1 MSTTDEL
8 PPADA
13 DRDLKRRQ
21 FQEALKRIHEN
32 SIKNGTATMSLD
44 DINAVIAD
52 YRRERR
58 AKRER
63 KS

>member
-1 MSTTDEL
+1 MSTKDEL

-32 SIKNGTATMSLD
+32 SIKNGTATMSMD
-44 DINAVIAD
+44 DIDAVIAD
-52 YRRERR
+52 CRRARR
-58 AKRER
+58 AKLKKEV
-63 KS
+63 